1 MASDMEMAQEPAVK
15 VWELKDIGE
24 AIRGPLSEPLRKT
37 ICDGLMIGLL
47 ETGTVEASYRRE
59 THILGRGT
67 LILGQPDETVSF
79 MPAGQTSGPVRICLR
94 CPREVVQAASDEIAD
109 RTTATPFFPNFITP
123 DPQLVA
129 LFLMFQ
135 RTLDSS
141 ASLLERSS
149 RFQDVLASI
158 INRHASPP
166 QVRRNMQAEPYAVRR
181 VRQYLHDNYT
191 NNVTLDELARLVGL
205 SGFHLNRVFRM
216 EVGIPPHAYQTQVRV
231 TTAKQLLAKGWSV
244 DQAATS
250 VGFFDQSHF
259 TNHLRRL
266 FGYTPGVYQ
275 KSILNK

>member
-1 MASDMEMAQEPAVK
+1 MASDTKMAQQPAVK

-24 AIRGPLSEPLRKT
+24 AIRGPLSEPLPKT

-59 THILGRGT
+59 TYILGRGT

-79 MPAGQTSGPVRICLR
+79 TPGTRRARMLV
-94 CPREVVQAASDEIAD
+94 PREGSGGSDGL
-109 RTTATPFFPNFITP
+109 RTNHRRTIFSNFITP

-135 RTLDSS
+135 RTLDLS

-149 RFQDVLASI
+149 QFQDVMACI
-158 INRHASPP
+158 IGRHASPP
-166 QVRRNMQAEPYAVRR
+166 QARRKIRAERYAVRR
-181 VRQYLHDNYT
+181 IRQYLHENYT
-191 NNVTLDELARLVGL
+191 DNVTLDELARLVGL

-216 EVGIPPHAYQTQVRV
+216 EVGIPPHAYQTHVRV
-231 TTAKQLLAKGWSV
+231 ATAKRLLAKGWSI
-244 DQAATS
+244 DQAAAS

-259 TNHLRRL
+259 TNQLRRL
-266 FGYTPGVYQ
+266 FGYTPGAYQ